1 VRFPEVM
8 LCFPGWV
15 DSCLSDPDEMYPTV
29 EDRMRLVVG
38 SRSNMDHRTGGPFE
52 AAIFD
57 LHTIVIAQLVVGDF
71 ILGGE
76 GQPPHELVTSAEPC
90 ARRHLLVGRPPPRL
104 RCLRRRRP
112 RHRLRRRAETSRLG
126 RGELERR
133 GTAVVRDKLRD
144 EAAAVLLR
152 YAEEGGVIYNGRQ
165 GGQA

>member
-1 VRFPEVM
+1 LPKKEIPVRFPEVT

-38 SRSNMDHRTGGPFE
+38 SRSNVDHRTGGPFE

-90 ARRHLLVGRPPPRL
+90 ASAPSPGRASAASAAMPATKAP
-104 RCLRRRRP
+104 
-112 RHRLRRRAETSRLG
+112 TSSASTKG
-126 RGELERR
+126 
-133 GTAVVRDKLRD
+133 
-144 EAAAVLLR
+144 
-152 YAEEGGVIYNGRQ
+152 
-165 GGQA
+165 